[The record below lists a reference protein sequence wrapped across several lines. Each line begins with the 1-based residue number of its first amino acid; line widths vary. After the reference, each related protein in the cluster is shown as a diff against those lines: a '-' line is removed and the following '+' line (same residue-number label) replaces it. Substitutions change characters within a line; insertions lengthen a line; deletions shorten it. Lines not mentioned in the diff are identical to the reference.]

1 MFRQKYIPSEP
12 RFRSAKSVADTR
24 LVKYL
29 VKCRSK
35 FISKKFTFFD
45 GLLRNILLPELVI
58 GNLSE

>member
-1 MFRQKYIPSEP
+1 MQKYIPLAP
-12 RFRSAKSVADTR
+12 RFRSVKSVADTR

-29 VKCRSK
+29 VKCRPK